1 MPKPRRSIEF
11 QVTGRYALFTDP
23 LSKVGGEKCSYHVPT
38 YEALKG
44 IAKSIYWKP
53 TLIWVIDEV
62 RVMKRIRTQT
72 KGVKPLD
79 LGGGNSLAIY
89 TFLADVQY
97 QVRAHFEWNEHRPE
111 LSDDRIEAKHHA
123 IAQRMIDRGGRQDVF
138 LGTGL
143 GPRAYAIIGQGTI
156 SRIIESKPEE
166 LRLFLEEAAGVSKYK
181 ERRRETENRLK
192 DTRENLTRVED
203 ILRELN
209 NNLDKLEKQAEV
221 ATRYHGLQEQ
231 GTLKLHQL
239 WFLKHR
245 DAATEESRIKLA
257 VLEATNALEGRM
269 AELRAVEAELEHV
282 RQDHYAVSD
291 ELHAAQGVLAEANLE
306 VSRLEER
313 IRYVVEGRQRVEQR
327 LAELK
332 GQNDQWAERKAAA
345 EFELEELAEKMM
357 AAEEQ
362 AEILAA
368 QAEEL
373 AGNVPSLEDAV
384 RAATQRGGEMSK
396 ELG

>member
-138 LGTGL
+138 LGTRDCQGYVQACEFGSGAGELDDAGEQAFGL
-143 GPRAYAIIGQGTI
+143 MFHGFDYPDETGGT
-156 SRIIESKPEE
+156 
-166 LRLFLEEAAGVSKYK
+166 
-181 ERRRETENRLK
+181 
-192 DTRENLTRVED
+192 
-203 ILRELN
+203 
-209 NNLDKLEKQAEV
+209 
-221 ATRYHGLQEQ
+221 
-231 GTLKLHQL
+231 
-239 WFLKHR
+239 
-245 DAATEESRIKLA
+245 
-257 VLEATNALEGRM
+257 
-269 AELRAVEAELEHV
+269 ELRARFWRPTMVNGVIRFTHPQDCTERRFV
-282 RQDHYAVSD
+282 RSMSVKAFGLNQD
-291 ELHAAQGVLAEANLE
+291 
-306 VSRLEER
+306 
-313 IRYVVEGRQRVEQR
+313 IRPV
-327 LAELK
+327 
-332 GQNDQWAERKAAA
+332 
-345 EFELEELAEKMM
+345 
-357 AAEEQ
+357 
-362 AEILAA
+362 
-368 QAEEL
+368 
-373 AGNVPSLEDAV
+373 DAD
-384 RAATQRGGEMSK
+384 ASEMGMSA
-396 ELG
+396 